1 MIYGY
6 ARVSTTGQAQHGGSL
21 EDQET
26 KLREAGALEIVKDA
40 FTGAKMERPAF
51 TKLMEQLEAG
61 DILIVSKLDRFART
75 AAEGAQTIQTLLSRG
90 VVVQVLNMGRI
101 DNSPMGRLMV
111 TMLLAFAEFERDM
124 IIERTQT
131 GKAVARAKGIRV
143 DGRPKKF
150 PPERVKYALE
160 MLDNGESFNQVEKI
174 TGISKSTLTRA
185 RRAQRAAMKE

>member
-1 MIYGY
+1 MVYGY

-61 DILIVSKLDRFART
+61 DVLIVSKLDRFART